1 MLRKIREQRVLQ
13 AHEAGRRQVL
23 AEFAQQQQAL
33 IQSMWFL
40 DLDKKRSLYSV
51 VRYRRMGLGK
61 QAIAK
66 LAVQLLE
73 SQEKAAA

>member
-1 MLRKIREQRVLQ
+1 
-13 AHEAGRRQVL
+13 
-23 AEFAQQQQAL
+23 
-33 IQSMWFL
+33 MWFL